1 MTKVIQRSLA
11 IRPARWAKRIVL
23 AVALLALFVV
33 MAFPFFYMV
42 ASSVK
47 KDTDV
52 FTQSMFYIPNP
63 LQWRNYARVWTEI
76 NFLQYYLNTV
86 KITVLATALQLAVS
100 AMAAYAFAKMK
111 VPGKNFFFSLFIG
124 TMMVPWTAVM
134 IPQFIVVSQ
143 LGLYNTHTALIILQA
158 FSAFGIFLLRQFF
171 VGIPMELSEA
181 AVMDGCGHWRIFA
194 RIVLPLSKAP
204 ISALLI
210 FAFIKVWNDYLAP
223 LIYLQTPEKRT
234 VQLGLSL
241 FNSQYSMEYG
251 VVMAGTVCALL
262 PILLLY
268 ILCEKQIT
276 TGIAFSGMKN

>member
-1 MTKVIQRSLA
+1 MTKAVPGWTESRAQR
-11 IRPARWAKRIVL
+11 WVKRAAL
-23 AVALLALFVV
+23 AVMLLALFFV
-33 MAFPFFYMV
+33 MAFPFFYKI

-52 FTQSMFYIPNP
+52 FTQSVFAIPHP
-63 LQWRNYARVWTEI
+63 FQWNNYQRVWTEI
-76 NFLQYYLNTV
+76 NFFQYYLNTV
-86 KITVLATALQLAVS
+86 KVTVLATGLQLSVS
-100 AMAAYAFAKMK
+100 AMAAYAFTKMRVPAK
-111 VPGKNFFFSLFIG
+111 GFFFSMFIG

-134 IPQFIVVSQ
+134 IPQFIVISQ

-171 VGIPMELSEA
+171 MGIPMELSEA
-181 AVMDGCGHWRIFA
+181 AIMDGCGHWRIFT
-194 RIVLPLSKAP
+194 RIILPLSKAP
-204 ISALLI
+204 LSALLI
-210 FAFIKVWNDYLAP
+210 FSFIKVWNDYLAP

-234 VQLGLSL
+234 LQLGLSL
-241 FNSQYSMEYG
+241 FTSQYSMEYG

>member
-1 MTKVIQRSLA
+1 MTKVMQRPGHVH
-11 IRPARWAKRIVL
+11 PARWAKRIVL
-23 AVALLALFVV
+23 AVALLALFMV

-76 NFLQYYLNTV
+76 SFLQYYLNTV

-111 VPGKNFFFSLFIG
+111 VPGKKFFFSLFIG

-134 IPQFIVVSQ
+134 IPQFIVISQ
-143 LGLYNTHTALIILQA
+143 LGLYNTHAALIILQA

-171 VGIPMELSEA
+171 AGIPMELSEA
-181 AVMDGCGHWRIFA
+181 AVMDGCGHWRIFV

-210 FAFIKVWNDYLAP
+210 FSFI
-223 LIYLQTPEKRT
+223 
-234 VQLGLSL
+234 
-241 FNSQYSMEYG
+241 
-251 VVMAGTVCALL
+251 
-262 PILLLY
+262 
-268 ILCEKQIT
+268 
-276 TGIAFSGMKN
+276 